1 MQLLPKLTYNSTTS
15 EVQPG
20 GFIDI
25 IFKPATH
32 GDQAPPSLNKG
43 DNINAVFFHALW
55 NWTVPIIVDDPTVL
69 RAQIPNITSWS
80 GELIVALTFNTTIEQ
95 AEDVIAGPL
104 QIELDSPLL
113 ISLSWATRV
122 FSRVQVVGNICFWDF
137 TNAISLNYIFPLFSC
152 VTLDN

>member
-1 MQLLPKLTYNSTTS
+1 MQLLPKLTFNSTTS

-43 DNINAVFFHALW
+43 DNLNAVFFHALW
-55 NWTVPIIVDDPTVL
+55 NWTVPITVNDDPSTL

-80 GELIVALTFNTTIEQ
+80 GELIVALTYNTSITR

-104 QIELDSPLL
+104 QLELDNPLL
-113 ISLSWATRV
+113 LA
-122 FSRVQVVGNICFWDF
+122 FS
-137 TNAISLNYIFPLFSC
+137 
-152 VTLDN
+152 